1 MSAADDLIAHLAGVI
16 AALLEPSEVTRLLE
30 ASGAPSPRRAGHP
43 AASLE
48 LLAGLHQALVAC
60 TPKELD
66 TVRVAARLCA
76 VTPAN
81 LQEAL
86 AMATVVLRPPQ

>member
-1 MSAADDLIAHLAGVI
+1 MSAVDDLIAHLAGVI
-16 AALLEPSEVTRLLE
+16 MALLDPSEVARLLD
-30 ASGAPSPRRAGHP
+30 ASGAPSLHRAGHV

-48 LLAGLHQALVAC
+48 LLAGLHQALLAC
-60 TPKELD
+60 APEELD
-66 TVRVAARLCA
+66 TVQVAARLCA

-86 AMATVVLRPPQ
+86 AMASVVLRPPQ